1 MKKIELLKELEKY
14 PVFNI
19 KKIRDISGKDS
30 NYAKLLV
37 YRLKKDNLIYEI
49 EKNKYTLQNDIF
61 VIASR
66 LIWPSY
72 ISLWSALNYNKLT
85 EQIPQVISIITI
97 KRRKNRNIIF
107 NNVKIEFIKVKPKY
121 FFGYK
126 KERLGDFDIFIAE
139 KEKAILDSILL
150 RKVSVSEIYEIIKG
164 HIQEININI
173 LISYLIKLKN
183 KALIKRLGIIL
194 EKCGV
199 DKYNNLKRFI
209 DYKYISL
216 DFALEEK
223 GKKNKKWRIIDNVDF

>member
-85 EQIPQVISIITI
+85 EQQEA
-97 KRRKNRNIIF
+97 RR
-107 NNVKIEFIKVKPKY
+107 
-121 FFGYK
+121 
-126 KERLGDFDIFIAE
+126 A
-139 KEKAILDSILL
+139 
-150 RKVSVSEIYEIIKG
+150 
-164 HIQEININI
+164 
-173 LISYLIKLKN
+173 
-183 KALIKRLGIIL
+183 
-194 EKCGV
+194 V
-199 DKYNNLKRFI
+199 DR
-209 DYKYISL
+209 
-216 DFALEEK
+216 
-223 GKKNKKWRIIDNVDF
+223 V